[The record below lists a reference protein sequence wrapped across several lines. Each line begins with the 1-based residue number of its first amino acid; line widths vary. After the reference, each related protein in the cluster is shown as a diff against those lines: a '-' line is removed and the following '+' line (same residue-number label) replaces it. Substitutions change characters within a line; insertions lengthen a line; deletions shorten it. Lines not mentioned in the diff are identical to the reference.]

1 MKEKQ
6 TYKERECLT
15 PRLIARRRRSGTCG
29 GLWELGEEIKKLEAT
44 MRHNM
49 AAKLETVSDDVAS
62 SAAMENYKDLDYGER
77 TRHADSPLV
86 LRQAQLLGLLLL
98 VSAALP
104 STLPTLEEL
113 ALMSASAS
121 VTYPLGADV
130 FRTSFNFYR
139 EDDWNAV
146 EEVET
151 KAQGERMFD
160 YAGAGAS
167 KLWEADVTE
176 TDAQLRRNTDEED
189 EEEEEDTNN
198 KKVREG
204 RRKAAEVA
212 AGQAVGGAQ
221 VETATP
227 GKPRGM
233 LVVSESH
240 PLMPID
246 TDRHSTASGS
256 SIGGGGSSSHLVSG
270 STCTSFASTPRR
282 ALHPPKGVPSHCRS
296 SVDYRLEAMDMK
308 DEECG
313 GRFESLPDSVLQS
326 ILLFLSFPE
335 VIALLTTNKRLN
347 GLVRRAF
354 GVNECGVFCIP
365 AFTGHPSPS
374 GRYGGQFARS
384 KTHGEG
390 NKQGVTGG
398 PKKTIRLF
406 FGQQRRDNHPSSLR
420 HLLNFLVPDVL
431 IPQMEAHTNAL
442 NGRGK
447 GCTWVFVTSQEDA
460 KRLMQ
465 FNKLIFLDVNAD
477 GKEVYMVAPPRSR
490 AWLQDRA
497 ESVGRWATRPMCL
510 PRQPMVI
517 EIPEKQS
524 TKRKRIKS
532 QLQNQK
538 DAQIQQ
544 VETECVRKLES
555 VHGQREEQESQE
567 DVSQVKREEQLAM
580 TPSPAAVS
588 AESDVDTTT
597 PLWGESH
604 DAEHAVDEASSCD
617 AATPQL
623 QHMRGGAVEASA
635 SPFPQW
641 NALRCSRQCIHD
653 PYSTVYVFYSNEYT
667 TTVCL
672 DGDRY
677 RHDPYIYNPLW
688 EPAEPQML
696 AVIKEPAWG
705 A

>member
-1 MKEKQ
+1 M
-6 TYKERECLT
+6 
-15 PRLIARRRRSGTCG
+15 
-29 GLWELGEEIKKLEAT
+29 KKLEST
-44 MRHNM
+44 MMHNM
-49 AAKLETVSDDVAS
+49 AVELGTVSDDVAS
-62 SAAMENYKDLDYGER
+62 SAAMGNYKDLEYGER

-104 STLPTLEEL
+104 STSPTLEEL

-121 VTYPLGADV
+121 VKYPLGADV
-130 FRTSFNFYR
+130 FRTGFNSDR

-176 TDAQLRRNTDEED
+176 ADAQPRRNTDEDE

-198 KKVREG
+198 KKVRGG
-204 RRKAAEVA
+204 RRKTAEVA
-212 AGQAVGGAQ
+212 AGQAVDGAQ
-221 VETATP
+221 VEAATP
-227 GKPRGM
+227 GTPREM
-233 LVVSESH
+233 LVISEGQ

-246 TDRHSTASGS
+246 ADHHSTASGS
-256 SIGGGGSSSHLVSG
+256 SIGGSGSSSHLPSD

-282 ALHPPKGVPSHCRS
+282 TLHPPEDIPSHHRPSIDC
-296 SVDYRLEAMDMK
+296 RLEAMNI
-308 DEECG
+308 EEGERG
-313 GRFESLPDSVLQS
+313 GRFGSLPDSVLLP

-335 VIALLTTNKRLN
+335 VITLLSTNKRLSD
-347 GLVRRAF
+347 LVRGMF
-354 GVNECGVFCIP
+354 GVNEHGVFCIP

-374 GRYGGQFARS
+374 GRYGGQFATG
-384 KTHGEG
+384 KTHSEG
-390 NKQGVTGG
+390 NKQGVTGA

-465 FNKLIFLDVNAD
+465 FNKLIFLDVNAA
-477 GKEVYMVAPPRSR
+477 GSEVYLVAPPRSK
-490 AWLQDRA
+490 AWIQDHA
-497 ESVGRWATRPMCL
+497 ESVGGWATRPMYL

-517 EIPEKQS
+517 EMPEKPS

-544 VETECVRKLES
+544 VETECIRKLES
-555 VHGQREEQESQE
+555 VHGQQEEQDSQ
-567 DVSQVKREEQLAM
+567 DGVSHVKKEEQLTMA
-580 TPSPAAVS
+580 PSPAAVS
-588 AESDVDTTT
+588 AEADVNTTT
-597 PLWGESH
+597 PLWGENH
-604 DAEHAVDEASSCD
+604 DAKHAVDEASSCN
-617 AATPQL
+617 AASPQL
-623 QHMRGGAVEASA
+623 QHTRGGTVEASA
-635 SPFPQW
+635 SILTQW
-641 NALRCSRQCIHD
+641 NAGRCSHRRQHN

-672 DGDRY
+672 DGGRY

-696 AVIKEPAWG
+696 AVIKEQAWV